1 MRVLLANPGVQHA
14 FHLAGE
20 LHRRAAL
27 LRFHTAFAVGED
39 SWLGKI
45 PLDWMPGPFG
55 KAVRNRTVAGV
66 PAAMVC
72 SHPLLEGAAFLRRRL
87 GVCDAEAF
95 RARNRAFQR
104 AISGREMWG
113 ADAVVGTDTAGE
125 ILAEGATAAGK
136 PFVLSRSIAEGRG
149 WNAVARQ
156 IRSRWPD
163 WGDAID
169 EKSPGDLRSEDR
181 EHELSRQ
188 IVVPSRFVARTLL
201 HAGVPQEK
209 VRINPFGCSLP
220 NHLLPPRDYSGRLI
234 FLFAGTIS
242 ARKGVPV
249 LLDAWRRL
257 AATDAELW
265 LAGPGK
271 PPASALAGLRDV
283 CWLGGMSHD
292 RLREIYGK
300 AHAFVFPS
308 LFEGFAKV
316 LGEAAGAGL
325 PLIATLESGAEE
337 IVRDGENGFLVP
349 SGDVDALEAKMRWCL
364 ENRGRL
370 PEMGRAARATAERFT
385 WEAYGDRWEVILNE
399 AVAEFGFRN
408 SE

>member
-1 MRVLLANPGVQHA
+1 MRILLANPGVQHA
-14 FHLAGE
+14 FRLAGE
-20 LHRRAAL
+20 LHRRGAL

-45 PLDWMPGPFG
+45 PADWMPGPFG
-55 KAVRNRTVAGV
+55 KALRNRTIVGV

-72 SHPLLEGAAFLRRRL
+72 SHPLLEGVAFLRRRL

-95 RARNRAFQR
+95 LSRNRAFQL
-104 AISGREMWG
+104 AISDREMWG
-113 ADAVVGTDTAGE
+113 ADAIVGTDTAGE
-125 ILAEGATAAGK
+125 ILAERATAAEK
-136 PFVLSRSIAEGRG
+136 PFVLSRSIAEGRP

-181 EHELSRQ
+181 EHELSHR
-188 IVVPSRFVARTLL
+188 IVVPSLFVAATLVE
-201 HAGVPQEK
+201 AGVPEEK

-220 NHLLPPRDYSGRLI
+220 THPVPDDRSGRLI

-249 LLDAWRRL
+249 LLEAWRRL
-257 AATDAELW
+257 AAKAAELW

-271 PPASALAGLRDV
+271 PPPSALAGLRDV
-283 CWLGGMSHD
+283 CWLGGMSHE
-292 RLREIYGK
+292 RLREIYRK
-300 AHAFVFPS
+300 AHVFVFPS

-325 PLIATLESGAEE
+325 PLIATPASGAEE
-337 IVRDGENGFLVP
+337 LIRDEENGFLVP
-349 SGDVDALEAKMRWCL
+349 EGDVDALEAKMRWCL
-364 ENRGRL
+364 ENRERL
-370 PEMGRAARATAERFT
+370 PEMGCAARATAERFT
-385 WEAYGDRWEVILNE
+385 WNAYGERWVGILSEV
-399 AVAEFGFRN
+399 VG
-408 SE
+408 SGC